1 MANSWEEMHALD
13 LADAAR
19 IWREVMREW
28 LARRRGKR
36 KVQGKKVRDH
46 LYVRLQLVIGKLLPV
61 HDISW

>member
-1 MANSWEEMHALD
+1 MHALD
-13 LADAAR
+13 LADASR

-28 LARRRGKR
+28 FARRRGKR
-36 KVQGKKVRDH
+36 KVQGKEVRDH